1 MHAEMLLGMND
12 FAWRAQRLHG
22 RRHLRRRSANSTLPH
37 RLAHRDGNTN
47 LARARVN
54 WPQITCSSSLRSVMP
69 SGNGTLSIDPWKP
82 ATAAV
87 VEFLS
92 GRDFMG

>member
-1 MHAEMLLGMND
+1 MRTT
-12 FAWRAQRLHG
+12 FA
-22 RRHLRRRSANSTLPH
+22 SNSKSIS
-37 RLAHRDGNTN
+37 RQSS

-54 WPQITCSSSLRSVMP
+54 WPQMTCSSSLRSVMP
-69 SGNGTLSIDPWKP
+69 SGNGTLPIEPWKP

-92 GRDFMG
+92 VRDFMGFSVNAM

>member
-1 MHAEMLLGMND
+1 MS
-12 FAWRAQRLHG
+12 RQ
-22 RRHLRRRSANSTLPH
+22 SS
-37 RLAHRDGNTN
+37 

-54 WPQITCSSSLRSVMP
+54 WPQMTCSSSLRSVIP
-69 SGNGTLSIDPWKP
+69 SGNGTLPIGPWKP

-92 GRDFMG
+92 VRDFMGYFRKRNVVFL